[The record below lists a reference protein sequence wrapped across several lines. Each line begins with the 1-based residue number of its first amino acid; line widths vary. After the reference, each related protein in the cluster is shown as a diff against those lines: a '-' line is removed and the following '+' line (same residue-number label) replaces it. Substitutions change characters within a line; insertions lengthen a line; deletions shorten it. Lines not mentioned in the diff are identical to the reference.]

1 MIEWIGF
8 VIRSMLYVSI
18 QAFAAADSERTINQ
32 IVAIS
37 RRRNARV
44 GVSGVLIATER
55 HFAQVI
61 EGPADTVNPLMAA
74 IRCDARHH
82 HVTVLH
88 AEDLSA
94 RRFGNWSLA
103 YRGRSAYLDHY
114 VAPLIAPHVASSRDA
129 LRLIELM
136 ERVATDTELDVS

>member
-1 MIEWIGF
+1 MVGIGLS
-8 VIRSMLYVSI
+8 VIRSLLYVSI

-44 GVSGVLIATER
+44 GVSGLLLATDR

-61 EGPADTVNPLMAA
+61 EGVAETIDTLIAA
-74 IRCDARHH
+74 VRCDPRHH
-82 HVTVLH
+82 HVTVLL
-88 AEDLSA
+88 AEALPS

-114 VAPLIAPHVASSRDA
+114 IAPLIAPNPASERES

-136 ERVATDTELDVS
+136 ERVAVDIGLDVS